1 MVQNSISQFY
11 NFIPGL
17 LWQATYDYDK
27 YGNVYITYGNS
38 HEIHQK
44 NLDYVSTCTGIYT
57 Q

>member
-1 MVQNSISQFY
+1 VEYKMVQNPISQFY

-44 NLDYVSTCTGIYT
+44 KIVIL
-57 Q
+57 